1 MRILITLRRL
11 GTGGIEQATLTL
23 ANAMAAAGHEVHL
36 LVLKGQPTHHPH
48 PDVIVHCR
56 DLDREQRGSI
66 TGMAWHLLS
75 RLVLAPLLPRS
86 GFVWQG
92 WRCSRAFDAF
102 VADTERQ
109 YGALD
114 LILLRG
120 QGAFEMLWRVRDP
133 RAWRVVEAVTG
144 RFSRNALGRWLTRRL
159 FQDKRVVCVSEGVRE
174 SLHAYLAEQGVT
186 LDATRVIYN
195 AVPIDELRR
204 KAQETPS
211 PAIPEPFLVH
221 VARLVPVK
229 QQSLLLEAF
238 AKARHQGMTHRL
250 VIIGDGSERPR
261 LEALTRQLGLE
272 EVVHFL
278 GQQAN
283 PYPWVA
289 RADAFVL
296 SSRFEGLGIVLIEA
310 LALGTPCVAT
320 QAPGGIAEV
329 LIDEQRDFITETTA
343 AALAEGMLKAVASP
357 IMIRPAWVERF
368 AEPRIVGE
376 FLDLIDNR
384 SESADAPSS

>member
-1 MRILITLRRL
+1 MRLLITLRRL
-11 GTGGIEQATLTL
+11 GTGGIEQASLTL

-36 LVLKGQPTHHPH
+36 LVLKGQPTHTPH

-56 DLDREQRGSI
+56 DLDREQRSGLA
-66 TGMAWHLLS
+66 GMGWHLLS
-75 RLVLAPLLPRS
+75 RLVLAPLLPHSR
-86 GFVWQG
+86 FVWQG

-102 VADTERQ
+102 VADTERR
-109 YGALD
+109 YGPLD

-120 QGAFEMLWRVRDP
+120 QGAFEMLWRVQDP

-144 RFSRNALGRWLTRRL
+144 RFSRNAWGRWLTRRL
-159 FQDKRVVCVSEGVRE
+159 FQGKRVVCVSEGVRT
-174 SLHAYLAEQGVT
+174 SLHAYLTEQRVT

-195 AVPIDELRR
+195 AVPIAELRH
-204 KAQETPS
+204 KAQEAPS
-211 PAIPEPFLVH
+211 PVIPGPFLVH

-229 QQSLLLEAF
+229 QQTLLLEAF
-238 AKARHQGMTHRL
+238 ALARRQGLTHRL
-250 VIIGDGSERPR
+250 VIIGDGSQRPK
-261 LEALTRQLGLE
+261 LEALTQRLGLE

-289 RADAFVL
+289 RADALVL

-320 QAPGGIAEV
+320 QASGGIAEV
-329 LIDEQRDFITETTA
+329 LIDEQRDLVTEPTA
-343 AALAEGMLKAVASP
+343 AALAEGMLKAVTSP
-357 IMIRPAWVERF
+357 ITIRPAWVERF

-376 FLDLIDNR
+376 FLDLIEHR
-384 SESADAPSS
+384 SESADVPSS